1 MRRVTKEL
9 LRGTSFASLSILFLT
24 VCTPAQTV
32 NTPTPTR
39 MGNGSIQASVMA
51 TAPARPEDGKAG
63 SPESDPSG
71 MADYVLSVP
80 FGEGVSPSD
89 VIDQEL
95 PCEPNA
101 SACGGAATVRIRIVP
116 SNFAPGVDWNDVLN
130 PPAGRSPN
138 GHVVAKFTNMSDNR
152 FAPLNLP
159 AHESAYL
166 WIGQAG
172 NSNQRKAVVYKITS
186 RAATPIKQVRDYKIC
201 QKPRTGPAVHLYP
214 MFDCNQ
220 GAASTASN
228 QPIAKLAS
236 LFTHESRTPMLHGS
250 GLWVSCSAGCCQVT
264 MVQ

>member
-1 MRRVTKEL
+1 MAKLKPHAWLAALPVFVFT
-9 LRGTSFASLSILFLT
+9 A
-24 VCTPAQTV
+24 CTPPQTV
-32 NTPTPTR
+32 NTGSPSG
-39 MGNGSIQASVMA
+39 MGTGSIQANIMA
-51 TAPARPEDGKAG
+51 TPPARPEDGKAG

-80 FGEGVSPSD
+80 FGEGVPPSD

-95 PCEPNA
+95 PCEPDA
-101 SACGGAATVRIRIVP
+101 SACGGAAKVRIRIVP
-116 SNFAPGVDWNDVLN
+116 SNYAPGVDWSDVLN

-138 GHVVAKFTNMSDNR
+138 GHVVAKFTNMSDNN

-172 NSNQRKAVVYKITS
+172 SSAQRKAVVYRITAH
-186 RAATPIKQVRDYKIC
+186 AAIPIKQVRDYKIC

-220 GAASTASN
+220 GAASAALN
-228 QPIAKLAS
+228 QPLAKLAS
-236 LFTHESRTPMLHGS
+236 LFTHESPPPTLHGS